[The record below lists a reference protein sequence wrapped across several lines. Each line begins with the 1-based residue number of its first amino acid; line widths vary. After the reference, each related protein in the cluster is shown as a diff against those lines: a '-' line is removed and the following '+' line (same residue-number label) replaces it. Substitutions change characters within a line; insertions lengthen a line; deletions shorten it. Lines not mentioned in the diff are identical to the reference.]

1 MSYYVLDVLQY
12 DENNVPYSTNK
23 KIILDSIQDLADIP
37 EYNIISFLRDE
48 ELIDDDEGIS
58 ITKYD
63 SLRELLDNNGIED
76 LKDLETIEVG
86 TDAFEESTEPSEKQY
101 IYIQCRDRELS
112 EPKIFDDF
120 DSAAAAM
127 RKDFLAAIGEDTV
140 KEMLETEHID
150 LTDKNT
156 YFTMDSEFGIDVAT
170 AWVNDAFGP
179 NHSDWDGKI
188 FEIDKK

>member
-12 DENNVPYSTNK
+12 DKNNVPYSTNK
-23 KIILDSIQDLADIP
+23 KIILDSIQDLTDTP
-37 EYNIISFLRDE
+37 EYNIISFLRNE

-63 SLRELLDNNGIED
+63 SLRELLDDNGIED

-101 IYIQCRDRELS
+101 IYTQCRDRELS
-112 EPKIFDDF
+112 EPEIFDDF
-120 DSAAAAM
+120 DSAAAAI

-140 KEMLETEHID
+140 KEMLETEHMN

-156 YFTMDSEFGIDVAT
+156 YFTMDSKFGIDVT
-170 AWVNDAFGP
+170 KAWVNDAFGP
-179 NHSDWDGKI
+179 NHSDWDGAI
-188 FEIDKK
+188 FEINKK